1 MLYNCLEQRGRCLK
15 VHLLQTSLYGYR
27 QVFNADVPTKIVIFA
42 DIGKFLEKK
51 IIIVL
56 LRRDAYLRLKA
67 KKKGNNSANPL
78 PFEKSFVLLHPN

>member
-1 MLYNCLEQRGRCLK
+1 
-15 VHLLQTSLYGYR
+15 
-27 QVFNADVPTKIVIFA
+27 VPTKIVIFA

-56 LRRDAYLRLKA
+56 LRHDAYLRLKT

-78 PFEKSFVLLHPN
+78 PFEKNLVPLYR